1 VSGAGLLFV
10 AVGAVA
16 LVAGLAMLTV
26 ALRGGVGER
35 PRNTILLIAGMM
47 ATAFGLILGG
57 FALAY
62 NAAAPLDLNAAEGGR

>member
-1 VSGAGLLFV
+1 MSGAGILFV
-10 AVGAVA
+10 VVGALA
-16 LVAGLAMLTV
+16 IVAGLGMLTV
-26 ALRGGVGER
+26 ALKSGVGTR

-62 NAAAPLDLNAAEGGR
+62 NAAAPLDLNTAEAGR